1 MSLILLGLAVGVLEG
16 APAAGGEQREPAFA
30 RSAQGAEQRVASTGI
45 DIEVTPVRGLPDR
58 DVHADASVGASRI
71 GQAGQPRSGGPVQVT
86 LKRQGVSR
94 AIDQV
99 VVPWLKRYRVWV

>member
-1 MSLILLGLAVGVLEG
+1 MSLILLGLAVMCW
-16 APAAGGEQREPAFA
+16 GGEQREPAFA
-30 RSAQGAEQRVASTGI
+30 QAAQGAQQRVASTGI
-45 DIEVTPVRGLPDR
+45 DIEVMPVRGLPDR
-58 DVHADASVGASRI
+58 DVHADANAVVSRI
-71 GQAGQPRSGGPVQVT
+71 GQGGQPRSGGPVQVT

>member
-1 MSLILLGLAVGVLEG
+1 MSLVLLGLAVMCCRVRQRPVSSAFPRSPRPRRERSSVL
-16 APAAGGEQREPAFA
+16 R
-30 RSAQGAEQRVASTGI
+30 STGF
-45 DIEVTPVRGLPDR
+45 DIGVTPVRGLPDR
-58 DVHADASVGASRI
+58 DVHAGASVVVSRI
-71 GQAGQPRSGGPVQVT
+71 GQGGQPRSGGPVQVT